1 MKEKIDLNIKDNR
14 NRLHFWT
21 LAEMDVLMLS
31 NQFKYNIETFLVIFK
46 HYEVIQLHAYC
57 RK

>member
-14 NRLHFWT
+14 DRLHFWT
-21 LAEMDVLMLS
+21 LAEMDILMLS

-46 HYEVIQLHAYC
+46 HYEVIQ
-57 RK
+57 